1 METMKETLEIYLQD
15 LVKSNRQSIEV
26 YNKTSEAVNNVPMA
40 MLFDR
45 LRQQRLYFENILE
58 RMLEEQG
65 SEVEEEFNLNILA
78 RKIWLDIRTLMV
90 YRNEY
95 DILAEIIK
103 AETRLKNSIEELLT
117 EGDLDK
123 VDRKIIRT
131 QLKIISADLRNIEK
145 LQAEY
150 SDKLGINY

>member
-1 METMKETLEIYLQD
+1 
-15 LVKSNRQSIEV
+15 
-26 YNKTSEAVNNVPMA
+26 MA

>member
-1 METMKETLEIYLQD
+1 METIKESLAIYLQD
-15 LVKSNRQSIEV
+15 LVKNNRQSIEV
-26 YNKTSEAVNNVPMA
+26 YNKASEAVNNVPMA

-65 SEVEEEFNLNILA
+65 SEVEEEFNLHILA

-117 EGDLDK
+117 EGDLDEGDK
-123 VDRKIIRT
+123 KIIRT

>member
-1 METMKETLEIYLQD
+1 METLKETLETNIQE
-15 LVKSNRQSIEV
+15 VENNNRMSIEV
-26 YNKTSEAVNNVPMA
+26 YNKASEAVNNVPMS

-78 RKIWLDIRTLMV
+78 RKIWLNIRTLMV

-103 AETRLKNSIEELLT
+103 AETSLKDSIEKLLADS
-117 EGDLDK
+117 EVQE

-150 SDKLGINY
+150 SEKLGIDY

>member
-1 METMKETLEIYLQD
+1 METIKETLEIYLQD
-15 LVKSNRQSIEV
+15 LVKNNRQSIEV
-26 YNKTSEAVNNVPMA
+26 YTKASEAVNNVPMA

-58 RMLEEQG
+58 RILEEQG

-78 RKIWLDIRTLMV
+78 RKIWLNIRTLMV

-95 DILAEIIK
+95 DLLAEIIK
-103 AETRLKNSIEELLT
+103 AETRLKSSIEKLPT
-117 EGDLDK
+117 EVDLDEG
-123 VDRKIIRT
+123 DRKIIRT

>member
-1 METMKETLEIYLQD
+1 METLKETLETNIQE
-15 LVKSNRQSIEV
+15 VENNNRMSIEV
-26 YNKTSEAVNNVPMA
+26 YNKASEAVNNVPMS

-78 RKIWLDIRTLMV
+78 RKIWLNIRTLMV

-103 AETRLKNSIEELLT
+103 AETSLKDSIEKLLADN
-117 EGDLDK
+117 EVQE

-145 LQAEY
+145 LQVEY
-150 SDKLGINY
+150 SEKLGIDY